1 MRITSEILLRLAND
15 FIAQRTRTQRDILA
29 VYLHGSLLGD
39 SPVLGGA
46 ADIDLFF
53 IHIDQPKPQRE
64 IVRITDDIHL
74 DVAHQGRDIYRHTRD
89 VRMHPWLG
97 PVIYGCKI
105 LYDPQHFLD
114 FIQAGVRDQFNR
126 PDNILGRAR
135 QQAQRA
141 RQTWLDFQLKAP
153 GPGPQGLSEYL
164 QALEAAANAV
174 ALLSGPPLTE
184 RRFLLQFAERAQ
196 AVNHPGLLA
205 GILGLLGGG
214 NLPLEQLHSWLP
226 AWQTAYQGQPVNP
239 GLEHLHPHRLNYY
252 LRALENMLVSGA
264 AFQMALWPLATTWT
278 ALALHSAPAS
288 AVWQEFAAALG
299 LVGDGLAG
307 RLAALDAYLDTVD
320 ETLETWG
327 REKGA

>member
-1 MRITSEILLRLAND
+1 MQGAWLVLKRTAGKFFDDNGLFLASGLAFDLLL
-15 FIAQRTRTQRDILA
+15 FCFPF
-29 VYLHGSLLGD
+29 SLLFVSALGFALGD
-39 SPVLGGA
+39 SDRAIEALRAILQELLPITRPAFMENLVMVLEN
-46 ADIDLFF
+46 
-53 IHIDQPKPQRE
+53 K
-64 IVRITDDIHL
+64 
-74 DVAHQGRDIYRHTRD
+74 
-89 VRMHPWLG
+89 
-97 PVIYGCKI
+97 
-105 LYDPQHFLD
+105 
-114 FIQAGVRDQFNR
+114 
-126 PDNILGRAR
+126 
-135 QQAQRA
+135 
-141 RQTWLDFQLKAP
+141 
-153 GPGPQGLSEYL
+153 GL
-164 QALEAAANAV
+164 
-174 ALLSGPPLTE
+174 
-184 RRFLLQFAERAQ
+184 
-196 AVNHPGLLA
+196 
-205 GILGLLGGG
+205 LGLLGGG